1 MMPAKSYP
9 KPDGTVMPNRAAA
22 SGWEEMPQS
31 IGFSPA
37 AATRTRTSPG
47 PACGS
52 GTSRNSSTS
61 GPPKVS

>member
-1 MMPAKSYP
+1 MTPAKSDP

-22 SGWEEMPQS
+22 SGREEMPQS

-37 AATRTRTSPG
+37 AFTRTRTSPG

-52 GTSRNSSTS
+52 GTSRSSSTP
-61 GPPKVS
+61 GPPNVS